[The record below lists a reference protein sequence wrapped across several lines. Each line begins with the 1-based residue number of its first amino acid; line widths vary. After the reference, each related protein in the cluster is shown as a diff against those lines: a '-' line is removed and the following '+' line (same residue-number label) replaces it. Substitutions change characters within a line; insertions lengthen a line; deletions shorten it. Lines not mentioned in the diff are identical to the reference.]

1 VGPPVPGPKHDS
13 LGRHFVMLGRL
24 APWKGQDVFLR
35 AFAAAFP
42 DGTEMATIA
51 GSAMFDEDDYAQ
63 ELIHLA
69 EQLGIGARVNFAGF
83 VEDVSV
89 LLSECDVVIHASVIA
104 EPFGQVVVE
113 GMAAGLPVIA
123 AAAGGP
129 LEVITDDVDGLLF
142 PPGNVQALA
151 MQMQRVA
158 RDESLRTRLGEAAR
172 QRAQDF
178 TPDRI
183 AAAVE
188 LVWHSV
194 AH

>member
-1 VGPPVPGPKHDS
+1 
-13 LGRHFVMLGRL
+13 MLGRL

-42 DGTEMATIA
+42 DGTERATIA

-63 ELIHLA
+63 ELIRLA
-69 EQLGIGARVNFAGF
+69 EHLGLDGRVTFAGF
-83 VEDVSV
+83 VDDVSA
-89 LLSECDVVIHASVIA
+89 LLGQCDAVVHASVIA

-123 AAAGGP
+123 SAAGGP

-142 PPGNVQALA
+142 PPADVDALRRALQNVAGDPAL
-151 MQMQRVA
+151 R
-158 RDESLRTRLGEAAR
+158 LRLGTAAR
-172 QRAQDF
+172 RRAEDF
-178 TPDRI
+178 TPERI

-188 LVWHSV
+188 LVWQSV
-194 AH
+194 V

>member
-1 VGPPVPGPKHDS
+1 
-13 LGRHFVMLGRL
+13 MLGRL

-42 DGTEMATIA
+42 NGNERATIA

-63 ELIHLA
+63 ELIRLA
-69 EQLGIGARVNFAGF
+69 EDLGISERIDFAGF
-83 VEDVSV
+83 VDDVSA
-89 LLSECDVVIHASVIA
+89 LLSDCDAVVHASVIA

-123 AAAGGP
+123 SAGGGP
-129 LEVITDDVDGLLF
+129 LEVITDEVDGLLF
-142 PPGNVQALA
+142 PLGDVHALA
-151 MQMQRVA
+151 TQLQRIA
-158 RDESLRTRLGEAAR
+158 GDEALRRRLGSAAR
-172 QRAQDF
+172 RRAEDF
-178 TPDRI
+178 TPERI